1 MQVGAHVTIQG
12 LVINSA
18 LNGRKGAIMAWVA
31 TKERYAIQLVY
42 GADTSLV
49 REPVCLV
56 RGANLVR
63 EPGFFSVLSDPDA
76 QLCVLKRVDIDMSG
90 FKFPEDRGE
99 KDWASASRGLRKL
112 CKLCNARASS
122 ARLGGGW

>member
-1 MQVGAHVTIQG
+1 
-12 LVINSA
+12 
-18 LNGRKGAIMAWVA
+18 MAWVA

-63 EPGFFSVLSDPDA
+63 EPGLFSVLSDPDA

-99 KDWASASRGLRKL
+99 KDFEKDWASASRGLRE
-112 CKLCNARASS
+112 LCNARASS

>member
-1 MQVGAHVTIQG
+1 M
-12 LVINSA
+12 
-18 LNGRKGAIMAWVA
+18 
-31 TKERYAIQLVY
+31 
-42 GADTSLV
+42 
-49 REPVCLV
+49 
-56 RGANLVR
+56 
-63 EPGFFSVLSDPDA
+63 LSDPDA

-99 KDWASASRGLRKL
+99 KDFEKDWASASRGLRKL